1 LIEFVSVTGSTN
13 ADLIARLRG
22 GELVAEGY
30 WLVADRQ
37 DAGRGRSGRIWQDGS
52 GNFMGSTVVHVGP
65 HDPPPPT
72 LSFVAALALYDAVAE
87 CLANPAGLMLK
98 WPNDLLLSGAKLAGI
113 LLEGEGRSIVVGMG
127 VNLAQAPDLPDRR
140 TIALSALGPAPDR
153 DIFAAGL
160 SARFGAQLETWR
172 VLGKDRLFER
182 WLAMAHPIGA
192 MLTVKEPDG
201 HEAAGAFDGLDPDGA
216 LRLRLADGTAR
227 VIHAGDVIA

>member
-22 GELVAEGY
+22 GELVAEGF

-37 DAGRGRSGRIWQDGS
+37 DAGKGRSGRIWQDGA
-52 GNFMGSTVVHVGP
+52 GNFMGSTVVHLGP
-65 HDPPPPT
+65 HDLQPPT

-87 CLANPAGLMLK
+87 CLANPVGLMLK

-113 LLEGEGRSIVVGMG
+113 LLEAEGRSIVVGMG

-140 TIALSALGPAPDR
+140 VIALSALGPAPER
-153 DIFAAGL
+153 DIFAARL
-160 SARFGAQLETWR
+160 SVLFGAQLEKWR
-172 VLGKDRLFER
+172 TLGKDRLFER
-182 WLAMAHPIGA
+182 WLAVAHPTGA

-201 HEAAGAFDGLDPDGA
+201 QEIIGAFDGLEPDGA